1 MNLYEILEVSENASM
16 ETINKIYKIQA
27 KKYHPDLQTSE
38 ADKLKAEEKMKQ
50 INEAYS
56 VLSDE
61 QKRKEYDQKLEQER
75 ELKRQQDEQNII
87 NNVAR
92 NYSEAQ
98 KRNQTNNTINNN
110 SNSQNNAVYYKQKS
124 NENNKVYTEKDYIR
138 DYNKKLRRFKAQ
150 LFGNKIK
157 ENLKALAIM
166 CIIAIFIWF
175 FPPTHKLIMN
185 LYNENV
191 VLQALVEFIKNLFIA
206 IKQTIIDMH

>member
-87 NNVAR
+87 NNVDR

>member
-27 KKYHPDLQTSE
+27 KKYHPDLQTNE
-38 ADKLKAEEKMKQ
+38 ADKVKAEEKMKQ
-50 INEAYS
+50 INDAYS

-61 QKRKEYDQKLEQER
+61 QKRKEYDQKLERER
-75 ELKRQQDEQNII
+75 EIKRQQDEQNII
-87 NNVAR
+87 NKVAR

-110 SNSQNNAVYYKQKS
+110 SNFQNKAVYYKQKS

-191 VLQALVEFIKNLFIA
+191 VLQALVEFIKNFFIA